1 MSAPQSVSRSHP
13 QGKVSRHGP
22 STREF
27 REARRAAQ
35 RQARAAAKRERRVER
50 GNAEDDGPVVD
61 EEALM
66 ARYGELSQQR
76 EANEIDEATFEQERI
91 AIFVELGLVPAGRA
105 EHHRGDG
112 SGGPSATPVRM
123 IRRTGRA
130 LHPGGASSQPHRVA
144 QQA

>member
-1 MSAPQSVSRSHP
+1 MAQA
-13 QGKVSRHGP
+13 
-22 STREF
+22 RESF
-27 REARRAAQ
+27 EKRARAAQ

-91 AIFVELGLVPAGRA
+91 AIFVELGLVPAG
-105 EHHRGDG
+105 E
-112 SGGPSATPVRM
+112 S
-123 IRRTGRA
+123 
-130 LHPGGASSQPHRVA
+130 
-144 QQA
+144 